1 MCLFSLTDLLATAQ
15 KTHGR
20 VTKMHWS
27 MKTYALGV
35 VHRGRHQLAG
45 WPWYLNIPFGN
56 LSDIPGGQQSLG
68 TLLMLLN
75 LGVLQFEPV
84 DEAFADLAKR
94 NPKAVLPGELVTR
107 PTPWGLGYFGTNQ
120 MGTSTKNACFNSR
133 GQPRRRVKDGPKTP
147 KYVVESEVEEDT
159 EVESDSA

>member
-1 MCLFSLTDLLATAQ
+1 
-15 KTHGR
+15 
-20 VTKMHWS
+20 MHWS

-35 VHRGRHQLAG
+35 VHHGRHQLAG

-75 LGVLQFEPV
+75 LGVLRFEPI
-84 DEAFADLAKR
+84 DEDFADLAKR
-94 NPKAVLPGELVTR
+94 NPKAVLPGEPVTR

-159 EVESDSA
+159 EVESDCA